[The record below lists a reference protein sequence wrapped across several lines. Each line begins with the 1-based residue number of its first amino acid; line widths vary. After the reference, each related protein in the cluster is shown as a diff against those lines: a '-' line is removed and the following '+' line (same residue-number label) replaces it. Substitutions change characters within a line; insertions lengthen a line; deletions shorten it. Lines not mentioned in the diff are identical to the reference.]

1 MILILLLESSAEQHR
16 KNVSPTLKDI
26 FRHFPIFVIENFL
39 YGPK

>member
-1 MILILLLESSAEQHR
+1 MILIFLLESSAEQHH
-16 KNVSPTLKDI
+16 KNVGPTLKDI